1 MRRAIAVA
9 AGRRSPLDSELVQME
24 DDRTKAGG
32 PPSRPRPHAR
42 KEAEVEFSRVV
53 AFTDGVFAI
62 AITLLVLGLDV
73 PSSADDLTEALLDQ
87 RQSLFA
93 YALSFAVLGRLW
105 LSHHSFFGGLHS
117 FDGSLIVLNLLY
129 LAWIA
134 VVPFT
139 SELLGNYTSEAP
151 SVIVYAAS
159 VLGVTATFGAQIAY
173 AYRRGLLTPEYR
185 LAARTA
191 NAPGVFA
198 VAIVFAASMPVALV
212 SPTVAIL
219 MWLATAVIGN
229 RLGELIAGPAMGR

>member
-1 MRRAIAVA
+1 MG
-9 AGRRSPLDSELVQME
+9 AGRAPSAAQDMRS
-24 DDRTKAGG
+24 
-32 PPSRPRPHAR
+32 RPHAR
-42 KEAEVEFSRVV
+42 RHAEVEFARVV

-73 PSSADDLTEALLDQ
+73 PTSGSDLTQALLDQ

-105 LSHHSFFGGLHS
+105 LGHHSFFGGLHS
-117 FDGSLIVLNLLY
+117 FDRVLLVLNLLY

-139 SELLGNYTSEAP
+139 SELLGNYTDEAP

-159 VLGVTATFGAQIAY
+159 VVGVTATFGAQVAY
-173 AYRRGLLTPEYR
+173 AYRRGLLEPEYR
-185 LAARTA
+185 LAARATD
-191 NAPGVFA
+191 APGLFA
-198 VAIVFAASMPVALV
+198 VAIVFSASIPVALA
-212 SPTVAIL
+212 SPTVAIV

-229 RLGELIAGPAMGR
+229 RLGELIARPAMGR

>member
-1 MRRAIAVA
+1 MEEDRTAGA
-9 AGRRSPLDSELVQME
+9 AGSSR
-24 DDRTKAGG
+24 
-32 PPSRPRPHAR
+32 SRPRAR
-42 KEAEVEFSRVV
+42 REAEVEFARVV

-73 PSSADDLTEALLDQ
+73 PRSAHDLWQALLDQ

-105 LSHHSFFGGLHS
+105 ISHHGFFGGLQS
-117 FDGSLIVLNLLY
+117 FDRVLIALNLVY

-139 SELLGNYTSEAP
+139 SELLGNYTDQAP
-151 SVIVYAAS
+151 SVIVYAVS
-159 VLGVTATFGAQIAY
+159 VVGVTATFGAQIAY
-173 AYRRGLLTPEYR
+173 AYRRGLLEPDYR
-185 LAARTA
+185 HAARTVD
-191 NAPGVFA
+191 APGVFA
-198 VAIVFAASMPVALV
+198 VAMVFTASVPVALA
-212 SPTVAIL
+212 SPTAAIV

>member
-1 MRRAIAVA
+1 MEEHPTAGAAGSSRSRRRAR
-9 AGRRSPLDSELVQME
+9 G
-24 DDRTKAGG
+24 
-32 PPSRPRPHAR
+32 
-42 KEAEVEFSRVV
+42 EAEAEFARVV

-73 PSSADDLTEALLDQ
+73 PTSAHDLWQGLLDQ

-105 LSHHSFFGGLHS
+105 VGHHGFFGGLHS
-117 FDGSLIVLNLLY
+117 FDGVLISLNLVY

-139 SELLGNYTSEAP
+139 SELLGNFTSEAP

-159 VLGVTATFGAQIAY
+159 VVGVTATFGVQIVY
-173 AYRRGLLTPEYR
+173 AYRRELLEPGYR
-185 LAARTA
+185 HAARTVD
-191 NAPGVFA
+191 APGVFA
-198 VAIVFAASMPVALV
+198 VAIVFSASIPVALA
-212 SPTVAIL
+212 SPTAAII

-229 RLGELIAGPAMGR
+229 RLGELVAGPAMGR

>member
-1 MRRAIAVA
+1 
-9 AGRRSPLDSELVQME
+9 ME
-24 DDRTKAGG
+24 EDGTKGSG
-32 PPSRPRPHAR
+32 PRSRPPPHAR
-42 KEAEVEFSRVV
+42 REAEVEFTRVV

-73 PSSADDLTEALLDQ
+73 PTSADDLTEALVDQ

-105 LSHHSFFGGLHS
+105 LSHHAFFGGLHS
-117 FDGSLIVLNLLY
+117 FDRILIVLNLLY

-139 SELLGNYTSEAP
+139 SELLGNYADEAP

-159 VLGVTATFGAQIAY
+159 VVGVTLTFGAQIAY
-173 AYRRGLLTPEYR
+173 AYRRGLLNPEYR
-185 LAARTA
+185 DAARA
-191 NAPGVFA
+191 VDAPGVFA
-198 VAIVFAASMPVALV
+198 VAIVFVASMPLALV

-219 MWLATAVIGN
+219 AWLATAVIGN
-229 RLGELIAGPAMGR
+229 RLGELIARPAMGR

>member
-1 MRRAIAVA
+1 
-9 AGRRSPLDSELVQME
+9 ME
-24 DDRTKAGG
+24 EERTQAGG
-32 PPSRPRPHAR
+32 PSPGPRLHAR
-42 KEAEVEFSRVV
+42 REAEVEFARVV

-73 PSSADDLTEALLDQ
+73 PSQPDDLTKALLDQ

-105 LSHHSFFGGLHS
+105 LSHHGFFGGLHS
-117 FDGSLIVLNLLY
+117 FDHILIVLNLVY

-139 SELLGNYTSEAP
+139 SELLGNYTDDAP

-159 VLGVTATFGAQIAY
+159 VVGVTATFGAQIAY
-173 AYRRGLLTPEYR
+173 AYRRGLLKPEYR
-185 LAARTA
+185 QAARGA
-191 NAPGVFA
+191 DAPGIIA
-198 VAIVFAASMPVALV
+198 VAVVFAASMPVALA
-212 SPTVAIL
+212 SPTVSIL

-229 RLGELIAGPAMGR
+229 RLGELIARPAMGR